1 MTVFCVDGKPWIYA
15 SGLCLEAAA
24 LDMASGEVMTPY
36 KSRCRH
42 QQECLEF
49 LLQIKKSRPG
59 GLDMQLT
66 MDDHCILG
74 HVKIRR

>member
-1 MTVFCVDGKPWIYA
+1 MTVFCVDEKAWIYA

-42 QQECLEF
+42 QQE
-49 LLQIKKSRPG
+49 
-59 GLDMQLT
+59 
-66 MDDHCILG
+66 
-74 HVKIRR
+74 